1 MINIVMVVSITF
13 ISDCSTVLIGKKII
27 LNLEN
32 NMCKCS
38 GCNICVHSVS
48 NKFSCH
54 LFSAIILGRK
64 INWDYWQIYEKH
76 WRVEILIVQLKIL
89 FCMAS
94 CSDCTSRLEAIYW
107 NNKFENFR
115 NVAIY
120 SFQVYLLFV

>member
-64 INWDYWQIYEKH
+64 IN
-76 WRVEILIVQLKIL
+76 
-89 FCMAS
+89 
-94 CSDCTSRLEAIYW
+94 
-107 NNKFENFR
+107 
-115 NVAIY
+115 
-120 SFQVYLLFV
+120 